1 MGFGVPCQFSADYL
15 CVALNILN
23 NVGGKT
29 GYIERLTEPF
39 SLLVAALHPIIVI
52 VCLSYVLDIFT
63 RKYPDRTSA
72 DINVGA
78 ARRLFL
84 ASPCSDNVCQ
94 VGALRMMPN
103 VWILWFPKIAVL
115 LVIDD
120 SPVDG
125 MGDFQTNLGPMS
137 STQASNFAV
146 MSSGDGLKP
155 PLPLPSFYLPFLG
168 TSTGPRMHKVQSLIS
183 GWPSI
188 HDYNSIVNM
197 YNNYINHNIYTYIYI
212 YMIYIYIYIANRM

>member
-63 RKYPDRTSA
+63 PKYPDRTSA

-137 STQASNFAV
+137 STQASTVATAIV
-146 MSSGDGLKP
+146 
-155 PLPLPSFYLPFLG
+155 LPTFLG
-168 TSTGPRMHKVQSLIS
+168 DEHRAKDAQGA
-183 GWPSI
+183 
-188 HDYNSIVNM
+188 
-197 YNNYINHNIYTYIYI
+197 
-212 YMIYIYIYIANRM
+212 IAYLRLAFHP